1 MGKGTE
7 AMTNTVTLTDRQLQ
21 VLKLT
26 AEGYSYKDMAEEM
39 KVSPSSVNAIRSA
52 IIEKLAATNITHAV
66 VKAIKLGVLDIEHLD
81 V

>member
-1 MGKGTE
+1 
-7 AMTNTVTLTDRQLQ
+7 MTNTVTLTDRQLQ

-26 AEGYSYKDMAEEM
+26 AEGYSYKDMAEKM
-39 KVSPSSVNAIRSA
+39 KVSPSNVNAIRSA